1 LNSHFEFPAGR
12 ITVSLAPAEVP
23 KEGGRFDLPIAL
35 GILLASSQL
44 RPLQRATAADG
55 AVEFYGELGLA
66 GELKPVRG
74 LLLAAAHAQAQG
86 HTLIVPRGN
95 ADEACAVAPSRVHA
109 AGHLLEV
116 CAHLTGAAPL
126 SACAPAMGAAAAAS
140 NLPYTS
146 HVGPDLA
153 DVRGQLQAKR

>member
-1 LNSHFEFPAGR
+1 
-12 ITVSLAPAEVP
+12 
-23 KEGGRFDLPIAL
+23 RFDLPIAL
-35 GILLASSQL
+35 GILLASAQL
-44 RPLQRATAADG
+44 RPLQRAAAADG

-74 LLLAAAHAQAQG
+74 LLLAATHAQAQG

-95 ADEACAVAPSRVHA
+95 AAEACAAAPSRVHA

-126 SACAPAMGAAAAAS
+126 CACAPSMGASAGPRDAPCTPHA
-140 NLPYTS
+140 
-146 HVGPDLA
+146 GPDLA
-153 DVRGQLQAKR
+153 EVRGQLHAKRALAIAAAGAHSLLFV